1 MDNKTK
7 FIEYC
12 QRGQLN
18 KVISMM
24 QDNNI
29 YEEMTELYIPH
40 HIGGSKKINRLFLGI
55 RQCIIYGHYDMALF
69 LIINYNVD
77 IKMSDNNYLEM
88 FLNCSYEDNFHKNM
102 SKAECDKYINFILDL
117 YDKNMPNYNRQFR
130 MLCDNHNYHN
140 VKLLLKKYNYKI
152 DIYTETEN
160 SFKVACVDC
169 DMNIVKLLINTS
181 KKKPYNKMFNIYYL
195 ETTPVFNMVGYG
207 FEKLFIYMA
216 SCGTYKHYENNYK
229 FII

>member
-12 QRGQLN
+12 QSGQLD
-18 KVISMM
+18 KVILMM

-29 YEEMTELYIPH
+29 YEEMTELYIV
-40 HIGGSKKINRLFLGI
+40 GSSDKINRLFLGI
-55 RQCIIYGHYDMALF
+55 GQCIIYGHYDMALF
-69 LIINYNVD
+69 LMINYNID

-88 FLNCSYEDNFHKNM
+88 FLNCCDNV
-102 SKAECDKYINFILDL
+102 KYNNFILDL

-140 VKLLLKKYNYKI
+140 VKLLLNKYNYKI
-152 DIYTETEN
+152 DIYTENEN
-160 SFKVACVDC
+160 SFKIACVDC

-181 KKKPYNKMFNIYYL
+181 RKKPYKKMFNIYYL
-195 ETTPVFNMVGYG
+195 ETTPVFDMVGYG

-229 FII
+229 LII